1 MIGHRGNRIAMTTK
15 FMKRSIGAYVI
26 DVNLGKNKRTHTHT
40 VRKTDTNAVLERVMS
55 LTERF
60 SAPVATY
67 LAQGLKDA
75 RMG

>member
-1 MIGHRGNRIAMTTK
+1 MTTK

-26 DVNLGKNKRTHTHT
+26 DVNLGENKRTHTHW
-40 VRKTDTNAVLERVMS
+40 VRKMDTKSVYEWVLS

-67 LAQGLKDA
+67 LAQGLKEA